1 MENKKHFKL
10 YKSGKKWIV
19 ATITTIAI
27 STGVVFSENVL
38 ADTQQPQSTGQVQK
52 INNPTND
59 QTYDH
64 QDKGNYGYLD
74 QANFNDDQLQ
84 VTGWQAT
91 NQSLDEQ
98 NRFVIAYD
106 STTNKE
112 LGRSKIINNVTR
124 PDVAKV
130 HNVYNAANSGYNS
143 NIKLNTKN
151 MQDENDS
158 IQVVSRYSN
167 TQTGEGQHTDW
178 WSQPIAI
185 DKSNYGSLDQ
195 FQVQNGQLSVA
206 GWHATNG
213 SINRD
218 HHFLILF
225 DQTADHEISR
235 QEVKKV
241 ARPDVIRV
249 YPNIMNAD
257 NSGFKAIFNVANL
270 DPNHQYQILSRY
282 SNAANGE
289 RSYVTEWFAP
299 RRIAPVNRVNE
310 GWLDSFNISEPG
322 QLTVAG

>member
-112 LGRSKIINNVTR
+112 LGRSKVINNVTR

-143 NIKLNTKN
+143 NIKL
-151 MQDENDS
+151 
-158 IQVVSRYSN
+158 Y
-167 TQTGEGQHTDW
+167 
-178 WSQPIAI
+178 
-185 DKSNYGSLDQ
+185 
-195 FQVQNGQLSVA
+195 A
-206 GWHATNG
+206 G
-213 SINRD
+213 
-218 HHFLILF
+218 
-225 DQTADHEISR
+225 
-235 QEVKKV
+235 
-241 ARPDVIRV
+241 
-249 YPNIMNAD
+249 
-257 NSGFKAIFNVANL
+257 
-270 DPNHQYQILSRY
+270 
-282 SNAANGE
+282 
-289 RSYVTEWFAP
+289 
-299 RRIAPVNRVNE
+299 
-310 GWLDSFNISEPG
+310 
-322 QLTVAG
+322 